1 MQMHQ
6 LDKRIRKML
15 GVLESFSVIR
25 SIPVEQIES
34 TPHGTSDWTAFRNGS
49 VWGDRGE
56 EWVDFRFRAVVPQ
69 GFRDQTVLTIL
80 TGREKEWEAVNP
92 QFVVW
97 VDGRIEQAF
106 DTKHHD
112 LVLSDI
118 PEEGRSYE
126 VLFEGYVP
134 AQKGFEPP
142 ARLLIELKDVNR
154 EVTGLVYDIR
164 VPWEAACLCTEG
176 DRDREL
182 TLQTLSDALDLLDLR
197 NPQSEEFNASVKAA
211 RAFLQTEYY
220 EKRKGMD
227 VEAVAD
233 CIGHT
238 HIDCAWLW
246 DLYQTRHKAVRSFA
260 TMLKL
265 MERYPDF
272 RFMSSQPLLYKFV
285 KEDQPELYERIKEA
299 VRRGQWKPE
308 GGMWVEA
315 DCNLSSGESL
325 VRQFL
330 HGQEFFEKEFG
341 SRTRIL
347 WLPDVFGYS
356 AALPQIL
363 KKSGIDY
370 FMTSKL
376 SWSEFNLSP
385 YDTFRWKGID
395 GTEVLTHFTPA
406 RDAAPDA
413 RHSDLAHFTTYN
425 AMLGPTQIR
434 GGWQRFQQKAVDNH
448 FLVSYGYGD
457 GGGGS
462 TDWMIEN
469 GRRMSVPLP
478 GVPVVRQ
485 CMPDTFFEELEK
497 RVCDQPN
504 LPKWSGELYLEYHR
518 GTYTAMAR
526 NKRFNRKM
534 ELALRDAEF
543 LSIYANQLTGL
554 AYPAKELHDLWET
567 VLTLQFHDILPG
579 SSIKKVYDDAL
590 EMYNSAADAVQTIRQ
605 QAQRA
610 LADRLGGDVV
620 AFNTLSSERDDLIC
634 FEAPDTVIGLKDEA
648 GVIYPIQFEEGKAR
662 AFVRGLPSLSAK
674 AFRFVEERDSGE
686 CGKFVHAD
694 RNGFETP
701 FFTGTFDAAM
711 RITSLIDKR
720 CGRELCKPGESLNRI
735 VCYENYPHNYDA
747 WDINIYYDR
756 RKWEVTDVREVTVV
770 SEGPVLARVRVLY
783 RFDHSDIRQ
792 DLVFYKDIPRIDF
805 ETTVDWKEAH
815 YMLKAHFPVDI
826 FYNEASFDIQYG
838 NVRRAT
844 HKNTSWDVARF
855 EVCAHK
861 WADVSEADYGFS
873 LMNDCKYGYS
883 VDENSIALTLLKS
896 STYPNPEADQEIHH
910 FTYSVMPHPGDWRKA
925 DIPQAAY
932 RLNIPVLAVGGRS
945 RGFSQPASGGAD
957 ITRPA
962 ALETDLSLPAFAAV
976 DQKNVI
982 IEAVKQQ
989 LDGEDTIIRLYE
1001 CYGARTNVTMTLCE
1015 VPRSVKVVNL
1025 LEDEIADA
1033 SWRNNQ
1039 VTFTIKPYEI
1049 ITFKIE
1055 NF

>member
-15 GVLESFSVIR
+15 EVLDSFSVIQ
-25 SIPVEQIES
+25 SVPVDRIES
-34 TPHGTSDWTAFRNGS
+34 TPHGKSEWTAFRNGS
-49 VWGDRGE
+49 VWGDQGE
-56 EWVDFRFRAVVPQ
+56 EWIDFRFRVVIPGQ
-69 GFRDQTVLTIL
+69 FRDQTVLSIL
-80 TGREKEWEAVNP
+80 TGREEEWEAVNP

-112 LVLSDI
+112 LVLSDT
-118 PEEGRSYE
+118 PEGGRSYDI
-126 VLFEGYVP
+126 LFEGYVP
-134 AQKGFEPP
+134 ALKGFEAP
-142 ARLLIELKDVNR
+142 ARLLIELKDINR
-154 EVTGLVYDIR
+154 EAAGLVYDIR
-164 VPWEAACLCTEG
+164 VPWEAACLCPEG

-182 TLQTLSDALDLLDLR
+182 TLQILSDALDLLDLR
-197 NPQSEEFNASVKAA
+197 NPQSEDFNASIRAA

-220 EKRKGMD
+220 EKRKDMD

-265 MERYPDF
+265 MERYPEF
-272 RFMSSQPLLYKFV
+272 RFMSSQPLLYKYV
-285 KEDQPELYERIKEA
+285 KEDQPELYARIKEA

-341 SRTRIL
+341 CRTRIL

-363 KKSGIDY
+363 RKSGVDY

-395 GTEVLTHFTPA
+395 GTEVLTHFTPS
-406 RDAAPDA
+406 RDATPDEL
-413 RHSDLAHFTTYN
+413 HSDLAHFTTYN
-425 AMLGPTQIR
+425 AMLAPLQIK

-448 FLVSYGYGD
+448 FIVSYGYGD

-469 GRRMSVPLP
+469 ARRMSVPLP
-478 GVPVVRQ
+478 GLPVVRQ

-497 RVCDQPN
+497 RVWDKPD

-543 LSIYANQLTGL
+543 LCSYAHQLTGF
-554 AYPAKELHDLWET
+554 AYPAGELHDLWET

-590 EMYNSAADAVQTIRQ
+590 EMYTDAVEAVEAIRR
-605 QAQRA
+605 QALQA
-610 LADRLGGDVV
+610 LADRLGGDVA
-620 AFNTLSSERDDLIC
+620 AFNTLSAERDDLIC
-634 FEAPDTVIGLKDEA
+634 FEAPDTVTGLQDET
-648 GVIYPIQFEEGKAR
+648 GEIYPVQFEDGRAR
-662 AFVRGLPSLSAK
+662 AFVRGLPALSAK
-674 AFRFVEERDSGE
+674 AFRFVEGGEREPS
-686 CGKFVHAD
+686 VHAD

-701 FFTGTFDAAM
+701 FFSGTFDAAM
-711 RITSLIDKR
+711 RITSLIDRR

-735 VCYENYPHNYDA
+735 VCYENLPHNYDA

-756 RKWEVTDVREVTVV
+756 RKWEVTDVREVNVV
-770 SEGPVLARVRVLY
+770 SEGPVSARLRVHYSFNL
-783 RFDHSDIRQ
+783 SEIRQ
-792 DLVFYKDIPRIDF
+792 DIVFYKDIPRIDF
-805 ETTVDWKEAH
+805 ETTVDWKEQH
-815 YMLKAHFPVDI
+815 YLLKAHFPVDI
-826 FYNEASFDIQYG
+826 FYNEATYDIQYG

-861 WADVSEADYGFS
+861 WADVSEAGFGFS

-910 FTYSVMPHPGDWRKA
+910 FTYSIMPHPGDWREA
-925 DIPQAAY
+925 DTPQAAY
-932 RLNIPVLAVGGRS
+932 RLNIPVLTTKGCGS
-945 RGFSQPASGGAD
+945 AS
-957 ITRPA
+957 
-962 ALETDLSLPAFAAV
+962 SLPAFARV
-976 DQKNVI
+976 DQKNVM

-1001 CYGARTNVTMTLCE
+1001 CHGARTEVTMTLGE
-1015 VPRSVKVVNL
+1015 APRSVKVVNL
-1025 LEDEIADA
+1025 LEDEISDA
-1033 SWRNNQ
+1033 SWKDNK
-1039 VTFTIKPYEI
+1039 VTFTLKPYEI
-1049 ITFKIE
+1049 MTFKVSK
-1055 NF
+1055 